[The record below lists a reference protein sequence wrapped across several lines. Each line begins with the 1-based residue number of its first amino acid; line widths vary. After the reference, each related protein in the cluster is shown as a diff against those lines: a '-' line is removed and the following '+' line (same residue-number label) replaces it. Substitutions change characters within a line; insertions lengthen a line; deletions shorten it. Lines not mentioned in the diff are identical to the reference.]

1 MVSTKFYYNV
11 RDTQEQLF
19 TGVVVTVRSS
29 MFYKTVVL
37 KMFAIFAGK
46 QLRWSLFLINFVKER
61 LGRRCFLLNIAKF
74 LRTAFL

>member
-19 TGVVVTVRSS
+19 TGVVVIVRSS
-29 MFYKTVVL
+29 MFYKTGAL

-46 QLRWSLFLINFVKER
+46 QLR
-61 LGRRCFLLNIAKF
+61 
-74 LRTAFL
+74 